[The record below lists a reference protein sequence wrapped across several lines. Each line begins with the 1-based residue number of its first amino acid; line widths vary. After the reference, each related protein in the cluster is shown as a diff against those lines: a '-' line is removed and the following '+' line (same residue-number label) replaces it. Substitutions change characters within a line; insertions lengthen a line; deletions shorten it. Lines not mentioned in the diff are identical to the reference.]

1 MVGLTME
8 TTWMGEM
15 TRMTGAFKT
24 MQWEEKP
31 YDAAAGQPPLMH
43 AAATHEL
50 TGDIEGEVSI
60 TYLMGYATN
69 GMARF
74 VGLARVT
81 GRVAEREGSFV
92 MQDVGTYQNGVAKG
106 HWTILPGLGSGELAN
121 IRGDGHF
128 AASNDSASYMLNVE
142 L

>member
-1 MVGLTME
+1 V
-8 TTWMGEM
+8 
-15 TRMTGAFKT
+15 
-24 MQWEEKP
+24 
-31 YDAAAGQPPLMH
+31 H
-43 AAATHEL
+43 AATTHEI

-60 TYLMGYATN
+60 TYLMGYASN

-92 MQDVGTYQNGVAKG
+92 MQDVGSYQNGVTKG
-106 HWTILPGLGSGELAN
+106 HWTILPGLGSGELTS

-128 AASNDSASYMLNVE
+128 AASDDGASYMLNVE

>member
-1 MVGLTME
+1 ME

-24 MQWEEKP
+24 MH
-31 YDAAAGQPPLMH
+31 GRRSHMTPPLGSH
-43 AAATHEL
+43 HSCTPRATHEL

-60 TYLMGYATN
+60 TYLMAYATN

>member
-1 MVGLTME
+1 ME

-24 MQWEEKP
+24 MHWEETP
-31 YDAAAGQPPLMH
+31 YDAGAGEPALMQAAT
-43 AAATHEL
+43 THEL

-60 TYLMGYATN
+60 TYLMGYAAN

-92 MQDVGTYQNGVAKG
+92 MQDVGSFENGVTKG
-106 HWTILPGLGSGELAN
+106 HWTILPGLGSGALTD

-128 AASNDSASYMLNVE
+128 SATHAGAKYMLNVE